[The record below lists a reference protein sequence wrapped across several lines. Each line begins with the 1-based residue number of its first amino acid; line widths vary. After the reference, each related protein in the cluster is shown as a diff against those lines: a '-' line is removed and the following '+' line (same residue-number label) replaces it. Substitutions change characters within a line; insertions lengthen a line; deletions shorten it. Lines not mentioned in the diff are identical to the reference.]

1 MTRQD
6 DPYRLQELAARQEKA
21 RAMGEQRHIER
32 QHGRMRLTARE
43 RIDKLLDAGTFD
55 ELGLLAHSDLPEARE
70 RTPAD
75 GKITGF
81 GVVNGRTVFV
91 AADDVT
97 VMAGAGGRVG
107 VGKQYKG
114 STYAARKGFPIIV
127 LGDAGGARVPDI
139 MGSAGMMS
147 MVYPIQGQPRDRQ
160 VPQITAIM
168 GECYGGPS
176 WTAAVSDVI
185 IQVKGAVM
193 AVGGPSIL
201 EIATGEQ
208 ATPEALGGWELHA
221 TQTGQVDL
229 FAEDETECLWLIRRL
244 LGYLPAHAGELPPVW
259 PAEDPPEA
267 RLDNI
272 LDVVPA
278 NPKESYDMHAV
289 INLIADADSV
299 LEFKPHYDGSLITCL
314 ARLDGHVVGFLA
326 NNPLVTAGA
335 MGPGACEKATA
346 FICFCDSFHIPLIFL
361 HDTPGFLIGQA
372 AEMRKMPLK
381 IMTFIQA
388 LHQSTVP
395 RVSVV
400 IRKSYGMAH
409 CNMAGGNMESDI
421 LLAWPT
427 AEVSFVAPEVAVNI
441 VYGRKLNQIQ
451 DPDEEA
457 STKEALIEE
466 LDRANAPWDAAGA
479 NFIDKVI
486 DPRDT
491 RWEIIK
497 ALRRARGDNGQKGFS
512 QRRLASWPR
521 FF

>member
-21 RAMGEQRHIER
+21 RAMGGQRHIER

-81 GVVNGRTVFV
+81 GAVNGRTVFV

-114 STYAARKGFPIIV
+114 STYAARKGYPIII

-168 GECYGGPS
+168 GDCYGGPS

-193 AVGGPSIL
+193 AVGAPSIL

-221 TQTGQVDL
+221 RTTGQVDL
-229 FAEDETECLWLIRRL
+229 FAENDETEYVAYVSEQNL
-244 LGYLPAHAGELPPVW
+244 LPDDSGAPLRHSQISEFFASQEHWNSDRGE
-259 PAEDPPEA
+259 
-267 RLDNI
+267 
-272 LDVVPA
+272 
-278 NPKESYDMHAV
+278 
-289 INLIADADSV
+289 
-299 LEFKPHYDGSLITCL
+299 C
-314 ARLDGHVVGFLA
+314 
-326 NNPLVTAGA
+326 
-335 MGPGACEKATA
+335 
-346 FICFCDSFHIPLIFL
+346 
-361 HDTPGFLIGQA
+361 
-372 AEMRKMPLK
+372 
-381 IMTFIQA
+381 
-388 LHQSTVP
+388 
-395 RVSVV
+395 
-400 IRKSYGMAH
+400 
-409 CNMAGGNMESDI
+409 
-421 LLAWPT
+421 
-427 AEVSFVAPEVAVNI
+427 
-441 VYGRKLNQIQ
+441 
-451 DPDEEA
+451 
-457 STKEALIEE
+457 
-466 LDRANAPWDAAGA
+466 
-479 NFIDKVI
+479 
-486 DPRDT
+486 
-491 RWEIIK
+491 
-497 ALRRARGDNGQKGFS
+497 
-512 QRRLASWPR
+512 
-521 FF
+521 